1 MNVIGERMCFCFF
14 FVERLFLHC
23 LNYKIKVIV
32 WEKKSSQVGR
42 RDSEKILDSQIKHY
56 KHSSQNLMDEFHEH
70 WSLHVAEFVYNHLSV
85 FSLFTE
91 LFSAMYT
98 LVSSY
103 TTSTQTAWGAPECIL
118 SLFEVLYSI
127 VNLRLSDPLTM
138 VLHFYPYPT
147 SLTFDPVHE
156 NPAPSCSSSRS
167 IEKFSSHLWKSSV
180 SWLWISFYRPWS
192 SLYL

>member
-1 MNVIGERMCFCFF
+1 MR
-14 FVERLFLHC
+14 
-23 LNYKIKVIV
+23 
-32 WEKKSSQVGR
+32 
-42 RDSEKILDSQIKHY
+42 EKILTSGKERFWEDIRQPDQTPQTLLTEPNGWISWTLKFACSGVCIQ
-56 KHSSQNLMDEFHEH
+56 SSF
-70 WSLHVAEFVYNHLSV
+70 SV
-85 FSLFTE
+85 FSLHWAIFCHVHFCF
-91 LFSAMYT
+91 LLHNFYP
-98 LVSSY
+98 
-103 TTSTQTAWGAPECIL
+103 TAWGAPECIL

-156 NPAPSCSSSRS
+156 NPAPSRSSSKS
-167 IEKFSSHLWKSSV
+167 IAKFSSHLWKSSV